1 MTTTVEHGRNV
12 LSGIIPNRIDLLGE
26 ALNGLTP
33 EHFVDS
39 VQAKFFSLLEYFYQ
53 KTGGVMT
60 FTGLQDI
67 LTRSK
72 SDPGRIALYEESY
85 EDFKAHKVDDTD
97 FTWSIHELKEDF
109 AEVKMKD
116 ALVGAMEILQKGK
129 ELKGGEILLGQE
141 DAREF
146 LGEQLADISVSMD
159 SQDAPHGE
167 MRHEE
172 QVIIQEY
179 SDIKQKHN
187 SGALSGINFGIPALD
202 EKVGGLQRG
211 DLALAAGY
219 SNDGKSQLMVQM
231 AWDTSVMQGKN
242 VLFLTT
248 ETSNTVIR
256 RRLITRHSKHPMFQ
270 DFGLPEGINSKD
282 LKLGTLNP
290 HEEELFEAVVK
301 DFTNDANDYG
311 NMYIHQ
317 VPRFASMSNVE
328 SIMSMVQ
335 KKFEIDLVVCD
346 YLALLRPEGVRNTD
360 RESLSG
366 IIKNAKQ
373 ISHSHNKGQGV
384 AFISPWQVSRQAWE
398 EATSSNRYTSK
409 SLAETAEATNTPDV
423 IVSIIAPIDNTERHA
438 NLVAQV
444 LKHRDGETADG
455 IQISVDYATSHFTSS
470 RSVDSFHGVEFSP
483 DNLGSLDSL
492 IN

>member
-1 MTTTVEHGRNV
+1 MATTVEHGRNV

-26 ALNGLTP
+26 ALNALSP

-39 VQAKFFSLLEYFYQ
+39 VQAKFFTFLNHFYQ
-53 KTGGVMT
+53 TTGGVMT
-60 FTGLQDI
+60 LGSLQDI
-67 LTRSK
+67 LGRAK
-72 SDPGRIALYEESY
+72 ADPGRVALYEESY
-85 EDFKAHKVDDTD
+85 EDFKAHKIDDAD
-97 FTWSIHELKEDF
+97 FTWAIHELKEDF
-109 AEVKMKD
+109 AEAKMKE
-116 ALVGAMEILQKGK
+116 ALVGSMEILQKGR

-146 LGEQLADISVSMD
+146 LADRLADISVAMD
-159 SQDAPHGE
+159 SQEAPHGE
-167 MRHEE
+167 MRSEKQIILHEYE
-172 QVIIQEY
+172 DVKLKRSEGIL
-179 SDIKQKHN
+179 
-187 SGALSGINFGIPALD
+187 AGINFGIPALD

-256 RRLITRHSKHPMFQ
+256 RRLITRHSKHSKFQ
-270 DFGLPEGINSKD
+270 EFDLPEGINSKD

-290 HEEELFEAVVK
+290 HEEDLFRAVVK
-301 DFTNDANDYG
+301 DFTSESNDYG

-317 VPRFASMSNVE
+317 VPRFANMSNVS
-328 SIMSMVQ
+328 SIMAMVQ
-335 KKFEIDLVVCD
+335 KKFDIDLVVCD

-366 IIKNAKQ
+366 ILKNAKQ
-373 ISHSHNKGQGV
+373 ISHSHDKGRGV
-384 AFISPWQVSRQAWE
+384 AFISPWQVSRAAWE
-398 EATSSNRYTSK
+398 EAMSSGRYTSK

-423 IVSIIAPIDNTERHA
+423 IVSIMAPIDNTERHA
-438 NLVAQV
+438 NLTAQV

-455 IQISVDYATSHFTSS
+455 IQLSVDYATSHFTSS
-470 RSVDSFHGVEFSP
+470 RSIDSFQTVAFTGT
-483 DNLGSLDSL
+483 GLDGL
-492 IN
+492 I